1 MTSTPNTTATS
12 NYIENGFANR
22 RAYLENLADEY
33 GVDRTTVFAMAQLLG
48 PSEDFDGLI
57 SALEDEADRLA
68 FD

>member
-1 MTSTPNTTATS
+1 MTPTSTTS
-12 NYIENGFANR
+12 TNPYTENGFTNR
-22 RAYLENLADEY
+22 RDYLANLADEY

-48 PSEDFDGLI
+48 PTEDFDGLI